1 MSWAITKW
9 TGCTHVHPI
18 YWVATLAA
26 AHTIN
31 HIEEESTPLKVVAI
45 ADGRVG
51 IAQNFTAINHWGLF
65 IEDVANSSSNGPGV
79 GVIKQRCAVQEVI
92 VGLRIIPT

>member
-1 MSWAITKW
+1 M
-9 TGCTHVHPI
+9 CTRFLGGDLS
-18 YWVATLAA
+18 LAA

-51 IAQNFTAINHWGLF
+51 IAQNFAAINHWRF
-65 IEDVANSSSNGPGV
+65 FVEDVANSRTNGP
-79 GVIKQRCAVQEVI
+79 
-92 VGLRIIPT
+92 